1 LLHVIYLSDAS
12 VVSAAVADAK
22 VLLLLLLLL
31 LLLQVCRTAPTLPS

>member
-31 LLLQVCRTAPTLPS
+31 LLQVCRTAPTLPS